1 MLILNI
7 CIAFSLT
14 LLVKSDLQNKRQLI
28 LIFKPLTIVLIFI
41 YALLGS
47 SLLENSIFSVFICL
61 GLFFSIFG
69 DTTLMFEK
77 KFKLGMIFFLLTH
90 LCYLKAIYSIG
101 GFYIHWSVIYISCL
115 FYIFYKKTLPIIP
128 DKLKA
133 PVLIYVTCILFLIY
147 QANASIIYYFYYYLL
162 YFNIGIVL
170 FAASDWILIIDR
182 YNPLKYRL
190 LKLPLY
196 FIGQWFIAYAC
207 HIR

>member
-7 CIAFSLT
+7 CIVLSLII
-14 LLVKSDLQNKRQLI
+14 LVIVQFYKIKSMV
-28 LIFKPLTIVLIFI
+28 LIFKPLTILLIFL
-41 YALLGS
+41 YALICYMHI
-47 SLLENSIFSVFICL
+47 ENSTFSMFICL
-61 GLFFSIFG
+61 GLFFSMFG
-69 DTTLMFEK
+69 DIALMFEK

-147 QANASIIYYFYYYLL
+147 QANASIIYYFHYYLL

-170 FAASDWILIIDR
+170 FAVSDWILIIDR

-196 FIGQWFIAYAC
+196 FIGQWFIACAC
-207 HIR
+207 HMR

>member
-14 LLVKSDLQNKRQLI
+14 LFVRSDLQNKRQLI
-28 LIFKPLTIVLIFI
+28 LIFKPLTILLIFI

-77 KFKLGMIFFLLTH
+77 KFKLGMIFFLLAH
-90 LCYLKAIYSIG
+90 LCYLKAIYSIQ

-115 FYIFYKKTLPIIP
+115 FYVFYKKTLPIIP

-147 QANASIIYYFYYYLL
+147 QANASIIYYFHYYLL

-170 FAASDWILIIDR
+170 FAVSDWILIIDR
-182 YNPLKYRL
+182 YNPLKCRL

-196 FIGQWFIAYAC
+196 FIGQWFIACAC
-207 HIR
+207 HMR